1 MVARVA
7 IAIAIVLMLA
17 GCRHEQSL
25 ELPPGRAVLTSPK
38 LDPPVHLFADAVNA
52 QLEVLVDRRIIDPD
66 RIRLR
71 ARFHPYERVADIRV
85 TRTDHGELTR
95 LRYEVPIRCLG
106 LPCVGVRLTSS
117 AGPRETGRAERRV
130 FRFQPA
136 RLMYEDGG
144 RERILR
150 VVRWPSLESVSRI
163 NASQMQLRR
172 FVFVGN
178 VTPLPEPTYVIAP
191 PLLATILA
199 LLALALLTPAALLV
213 RRRLRAGRVEVV
225 EEVPEVPPLERAL
238 QLVEWARE
246 RPDGEDRR
254 RALEVLAVALDDAQ
268 RPTEAETAR
277 TIAWSPA
284 SPSPRAADV
293 LVQEIRESDGRPG

>member
-1 MVARVA
+1 VVARIALAVA
-7 IAIAIVLMLA
+7 LVLTLA

-25 ELPPGRAVLTSPK
+25 ELPPGRAVLTSPT
-38 LDPPVHLFADAVNA
+38 LDPPVHLFADSVDA

-71 ARFHPYERVADIRV
+71 ARFHPYERVGDIRV

-136 RLMYEDGG
+136 RLMYEEGG

-172 FVFVGN
+172 FVFIGN
-178 VTPLPEPTYVIAP
+178 VAPLPAITYVLP
-191 PLLATILA
+191 PA
-199 LLALALLTPAALLV
+199 LVAALFALVALVLLTPVASLV
-213 RRRLRAGRVEVV
+213 RRRLRARRVEVV
-225 EEVPEVPPLERAL
+225 EEEPEVPPLERAL
-238 QLVEWARE
+238 QLVVWARD

-254 RALEVLAVALDDAQ
+254 RALEVLAVALDDEQ
-268 RPTEAETAR
+268 RPAEAETAR
-277 TIAWSPA
+277 TVAWSPA
-284 SPSPRAADV
+284 SPSARAADV
-293 LVQEIRESDGRPG
+293 LVRQIRDNDGRPR